1 LSDLAL
7 FVTPYGR
14 PAAEL
19 LRDRV
24 AAAKADDPLQPVTVL
39 VPTNYVGVS
48 TRRLLATG
56 ALGPVTSRGTGIA
69 GLTLLTV
76 YRLAELLGAP
86 VLAAVGRRP
95 VSTPLVGAAIRQVLR
110 EAPGI
115 FAPVTGHPSTEEA
128 LVRVHRELSQLEP
141 ASLATLERQGRR
153 AGDVVRIHRAVRE
166 RISGG
171 WFDEADLMAAAAQV
185 VAGGSAVLDDLGT
198 IVVYLPEDL
207 SLPAARL
214 LRAVAGATR
223 VEVVAGVTGVR
234 PADDDVLRTLRR
246 LGLPAVD
253 TTAVPAPVVDEVVSV
268 SDAEEEM
275 RSAIAR
281 VISAAR
287 DGVPLERMAVLYP
300 SPEPY
305 ARIAHEQ
312 FAAAGV
318 AYNGATVRPLADRV
332 VGRWLLDLLDLPARE
347 YDRPA
352 VMGLLTSAPV
362 VTERGRWIPA
372 GAWERIT
379 RDAGIVRGRDEWWTR
394 LEHYAAAQRRRAEE
408 PADDLPEWLVD
419 RSRDN
424 ADRALELRRFVT
436 GVIGALDR
444 AAGMRTWSE
453 LSQWCRTQLERRIER
468 RRGHWPED
476 EIDAAERV
484 DVALDRLAGLDAVE
498 PVTDLTTFRRALQLE
513 LDDDLG
519 RVGELGR
526 GVLVGTPASAL
537 GVDLDVVIAL
547 GMAEGVA
554 PTRPREDSLLPDA
567 QRRAVADEL
576 PPRDERAGVEQRH
589 LLAALAGARTRR
601 VMVHPRGDL
610 RRSVEHV
617 PSRWLLDAI
626 EERNAGRDDPRALPP
641 RAPWLDTVPSFAA
654 RVRHTP
660 FPPTVQEY
668 RVGALAGERHGFHLL
683 SHPQVAADRG
693 LRRGVDLVLQRH
705 DGDFGRFTGRL
716 SGHAAD
722 LVATRMRGRVTSA
735 TALETWLA
743 CPHAYLMQQVLR
755 VKPVENPEEQLS
767 MTALDQG
774 SLVHDVLE
782 RWLCALLEEPLPAP
796 GEVWPPPARELL
808 TRIAQQ
814 ACDDAEARGL
824 TGHPLLWRRNRLR
837 LLLDFEHFVDRD
849 DLRRRADGLTPIG
862 SELPFGM
869 DARSDPLVI
878 GLPGGDTISV
888 RGRIDRVDRSADGT
902 VVVADYKTGRSYRYR
917 DLTVDTP
924 LADGTKLQLPIYG
937 LAVRAAHP
945 DAPRIHTE
953 YWFVSARGEWKRVG
967 YPLTDDVTG
976 QLRRTLDVVA
986 TGISS
991 GLFPMRPPAPVWR
1004 PWRECEYCDPDG
1016 LGTADHHR
1024 EWERIRTDPALR
1036 GYLAIVD
1043 PATLAA
1049 DDAAAGNPAAAG
1061 DAAPGGRPVTAGT
1074 GGAQETL
1081 W

>member
-1 LSDLAL
+1 MRDPQL
-7 FVTPYGR
+7 FATPYGR

-19 LRDRV
+19 LRERV
-24 AAAKADDPLQPVTVL
+24 SAAKADDPLEPVTVL

-48 TRRLLATG
+48 TRRLLAAG

-76 YRLAELLGAP
+76 YRLAELLGSST
-86 VLAAVGRRP
+86 LAAAGRRP
-95 VSTPLVGAAIRQVLR
+95 VSTPLIGAAVRQVLR
-110 EAPGI
+110 DAPGI

-128 LVRVHRELSQLEP
+128 LVRAHRELSELEP
-141 ASLATLERQGRR
+141 ASLGTLERQGRR

-166 RISGG
+166 RISGD
-171 WFDEADLMAAAAQV
+171 WFEEADLMAAAEQV
-185 VAGGSAVLDDLGT
+185 IADGPAVLDDLGT
-198 IVVYLPEDL
+198 IIVYLPEDL
-207 SLPAARL
+207 SLPATRL
-214 LRAVAGATR
+214 LRAVARSTT
-223 VEVVAGVTGVR
+223 VEVVAGLTGAH
-234 PADDDVLRTLRR
+234 PADEDVRRTLRR
-246 LGLPAVD
+246 LGLRPPEPSGTPGPA
-253 TTAVPAPVVDEVVSV
+253 VDEVVSV
-268 SDAEEEM
+268 SDAEEEV
-275 RSAIAR
+275 RSAVAR
-281 VISAAR
+281 VIANAR

-300 SPEPY
+300 GPEPY

-312 FAAAGV
+312 FEAAGI

-332 VGRWLLDLLDLPARE
+332 VGRWLLDLLDLPTRN

-394 LEHYAAAQRRRAEE
+394 LEHYAEAQRRRADE
-408 PADDLPEWLVD
+408 PADDTPEWLID

-424 ADRALELRRFVT
+424 ADKAVALRRFVT
-436 GVIGALDR
+436 GVITALDE
-444 AAGMRTWSE
+444 AARIRSWSA
-453 LSQWCRTQLERRIER
+453 LSQWCRTQLARRIER
-468 RRGHWPED
+468 RRHRWPED
-476 EIDAAERV
+476 ELDAADRV

-498 PVTDLTTFRRALQLE
+498 PVTDLPTFRRALELE

-526 GVLVGTPASAL
+526 GVLVGTPSSAL

-547 GMAEGVA
+547 GLAEGVA
-554 PTRPREDSLLPDA
+554 PTRPREDSLLPDVE
-567 QRRAVADEL
+567 RRAVADEL
-576 PPRDERAGVEQRH
+576 RPRDERVGVEHRH

-601 VMVHPRGDL
+601 VLIHPRGDL

-617 PSRWLLDAI
+617 ASRWLLDAI
-626 EERNAGRDDPRALPP
+626 EERNADRDDPRVLPQ
-641 RAPWLDTVPSFAA
+641 RAPWLDMVPSYAS
-654 RVRHTP
+654 RVRHMR
-660 FPPTVQEY
+660 FPSTVQEY
-668 RVGALAGERHGFHLL
+668 RLRALAAGRGGFHLL
-683 SHPQVAADRG
+683 SDPQVTDDPG

-716 SGHAAD
+716 TGHAAQ
-722 LVATRMRGRVTSA
+722 LVAGAVRERVTSA
-735 TALETWLA
+735 TALEAWLA
-743 CPHAYLMQQVLR
+743 CPHAYLLQHVLR

-767 MTALDQG
+767 ITALDQG

-782 RWLCALLEEPLPAP
+782 RWLCALLDEAVPTPEQA
-796 GEVWPPPARELL
+796 WPPAARDLLGRIARE
-808 TRIAQQ
+808 
-814 ACDDAEARGL
+814 ACDDAEDRGL
-824 TGHPLLWRRNRLR
+824 TGHPLLWRRDRLR
-837 LLLDFEHFVDRD
+837 LLLDLEHFVDRD
-849 DLRRRADGLTPIG
+849 DLRRREGGLTPIG

-869 DARSDPLVI
+869 DGRSEPLTI
-878 GLPGGDTISV
+878 ALPGEHTLRV
-888 RGRIDRVDRSADGT
+888 RGRIDRIDRSADGT
-902 VVVADYKTGRSYRYR
+902 VVVADYKTGRWYRYR

-937 LAVRAAHP
+937 LAVRAVYP
-945 DAPRIHTE
+945 DAQAIRTE

-967 YPLTDDVTG
+967 YPLTDEVVEE
-976 QLRRTLDVVA
+976 LRRTLQVVVG
-986 TGISS
+986 GITS
-991 GLFPMRPPAPVWR
+991 GLFPLRPPAPVWR

-1036 GYLAIVD
+1036 AYLAIVD
-1043 PATLAA
+1043 PAVLAA
-1049 DDAAAGNPAAAG
+1049 DDAAAGDRDGPV
-1061 DAAPGGRPVTAGT
+1061 APPRS
-1074 GGAQETL
+1074 GAQGAL

>member
-1 LSDLAL
+1 MNALQL
-7 FVTPYGR
+7 FVSPYGR
-14 PAAEL
+14 PAAQL
-19 LRDRV
+19 LHERV
-24 AAAKADDPLQPVTVL
+24 AAAKAGDPLQPVTVL

-56 ALGPVTSRGTGIA
+56 ALGPVTARGVGVA

-86 VLAAVGRRP
+86 TLAAAGRRP
-95 VSTPLVGAAIRQVLR
+95 VSTPLVGAAVRQVLR

-128 LVRVHRELSQLEP
+128 LVRAHRELSELQP

-166 RISGG
+166 RISAD
-171 WFDEADLMAAAAQV
+171 WFEESDLMAAAEQV
-185 VAGGSAVLDDLGT
+185 VAAGSPVLDDLGT

-207 SLPAARL
+207 SLPATRM
-214 LRAVAGATR
+214 LRAVARATT
-223 VEVVAGVTGVR
+223 VEVVAALTGVQ
-234 PADDDVLRTLRR
+234 PADDEVRRTLRR
-246 LGLPAVD
+246 LGLRLPDAAV
-253 TTAVPAPVVDEVVSV
+253 APAPGVDEVVSV
-268 SDAEEEM
+268 SDAEEEV
-275 RSAIAR
+275 RSAVAR
-281 VISAAR
+281 VIASAR

-300 SPEPY
+300 SPQPY

-312 FAAAGV
+312 FQAAGI
-318 AYNGATVRPLADRV
+318 AYNGAAVRPLADRV
-332 VGRWLLDLLDLPARE
+332 VGRWLLDLLDLPTRD

-362 VTERGRWIPA
+362 VTEHGHRVPA

-379 RDAGIVRGRDEWWTR
+379 RDAGIVRGRDAWWTR
-394 LEHYAAAQRRRAEE
+394 LEHYAEAQRRRAEE
-408 PADDLPEWLVD
+408 PADDTPEWLID

-424 ADRALELRRFVT
+424 ADRAIALRRFVT
-436 GVIGALDR
+436 GVIIALDE
-444 AAGMRTWSE
+444 AARLRTWSE
-453 LSQWCRTQLERRIER
+453 LSQWCRTQLARRIDR
-468 RRGHWPED
+468 RRHRWPED

-498 PVTDLTTFRRALQLE
+498 HVTDLATFRRALQLE

-526 GVLVGTPASAL
+526 GVLVGTASSAL

-547 GMAEGVA
+547 GLAEGVA
-554 PTRPREDSLLPDA
+554 PPRPREDSLLPDA
-567 QRRAVADEL
+567 ERRAVANEL
-576 PPRDERAGVEQRH
+576 RPRDERVGVEHRH

-601 VMVHPRGDL
+601 VMIYPRGDL
-610 RRSVEHV
+610 RRSVQHAA
-617 PSRWLLDAI
+617 SRWLRDAI
-626 EERNAGRDDPRALPP
+626 EERNAGRDDPRALPQ
-641 RAPWLDTVPSFAA
+641 RAPWLDTVPSFAG
-654 RVRHTP
+654 RMRHTT
-660 FPPTVQEY
+660 FPSTAQEY
-668 RVGALAGERHGFHLL
+668 RLRALGGGPHGFHLL
-683 SHPQVAADRG
+683 SHPQVTADAG

-716 SGHAAD
+716 TGDAAD
-722 LVATRMRGRVTSA
+722 LVAGAMRERVTSA
-735 TALETWLA
+735 TALETWLV
-743 CPHAYLMQQVLR
+743 CPHAYLMQHVLR
-755 VKPVENPEEQLS
+755 VKPVENPEEQLRI
-767 MTALDQG
+767 TALDQG

-782 RWLCALLEEPLPAP
+782 RWLCALLEDEL
-796 GEVWPPPARELL
+796 PPPTESWPQAARDRL
-808 TRIAQQ
+808 AQLARD
-814 ACDDAEARGL
+814 ACDDAEARGI
-824 TGHPLLWRRNRLR
+824 TGHPLFWRQDRQR
-837 LLLDFEHFVDRD
+837 LLLDFDRFVDHD
-849 DLRRRADGLTPIG
+849 DLRRREGGLTPIG

-869 DARSDPLVI
+869 DAGSDPLAI
-878 GLPGGDTISV
+878 HLPGGHTIRV

-937 LAVRAAHP
+937 LAVRDTHP
-945 DAPRIHTE
+945 DAAGIHTE
-953 YWFVSARGEWKRVG
+953 YWFVSARGEWNRIG
-967 YPLTDDVTG
+967 YPLTDEVLV
-976 QLRRTLDVVA
+976 QLRETLQVVA
-986 TGISS
+986 DGITS
-991 GLFPMRPPAPVWR
+991 GVFPMRPPEPVWR
-1004 PWRECEYCDPDG
+1004 PWIECEYCDPDG

-1036 GYLAIVD
+1036 DYLATVD
-1043 PATLAA
+1043 PDALAA
-1049 DDAAAGNPAAAG
+1049 DDAAARRPD
-1061 DAAPGGRPVTAGT
+1061 DAMAVATTSG